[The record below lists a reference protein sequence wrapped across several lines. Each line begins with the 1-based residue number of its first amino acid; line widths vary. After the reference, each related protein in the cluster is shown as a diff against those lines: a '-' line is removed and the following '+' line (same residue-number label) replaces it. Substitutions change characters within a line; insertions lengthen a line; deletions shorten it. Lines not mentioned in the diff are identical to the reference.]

1 MPRLHRLA
9 FPATALAAL
18 LALAEASPARATTVD
33 LPSLDE
39 LCRASEVVA
48 RVRVL
53 EQQVEHAGH
62 GQRGRART
70 WTTLVVVDA
79 VAGAT
84 TGERLVLYQ
93 PGDAATG
100 EGGVLGQ
107 PRHRPGD
114 DVVVFL
120 ARARVGGRDA
130 VIHRGLGYGLYDVGV
145 DGALNER
152 AADVARVP
160 SAAGPLPARWSST
173 ATLRDAVLRAR
184 SAVRP

>member
-1 MPRLHRLA
+1 M

-18 LALAEASPARATTVD
+18 LALAGASPANATTVD

-39 LCRASEVVA
+39 LCRRSEVIA

-53 EQQVEHAGH
+53 EQQVEHAGP
-62 GQRGRART
+62 GQRGRARS
-70 WTTLVVVDA
+70 WTTLVVLDA

-84 TGERLVLYQ
+84 AGERLVLYQ
-93 PGDAATG
+93 PGDGTSGA
-100 EGGVLGQ
+100 GGVLGQ

-120 ARARVGGRDA
+120 ARARVRGRDV
-130 VIHRGLGYGLYDVGV
+130 VIHRGLGYGVYDVDA
-145 DGALNER
+145 DGALSER

-160 SAAGPLPARWSST
+160 SPAGPLPARWSSV
-173 ATLRDAVLRAR
+173 ATLRDAVLRSR
-184 SAVRP
+184 LAVRP